1 MSASPPLLQGK
12 VSLNFARASDRV
24 GAAGLSPAKPERG
37 KVWKPIQGIGV
48 KRQYRDKM
56 TARDSRRDCR
66 IGSSLSL
73 RERDLG
79 VRAQSL
85 LNPDAEVK
93 DIPTLTP
100 ALSRRERAGVRVG
113 ISLTSASGFRRD
125 CALTPKSLSRRER
138 DDPIRQSLL
147 ESRAVIL
154 SRYCRLT
161 PMPWMGFHTF
171 PRSGFAG
178 LSPAAP
184 TRSLARAKF
193 NETLP
198 CKRGGLADI
207 QTEPGERPRPTTII
221 G

>member
-100 ALSRRERAGVRVG
+100 ALSRRERVVYAGRFRLMPMGAGGEVQSPSVG
-113 ISLTSASGFRRD
+113 
-125 CALTPKSLSRRER
+125 
-138 DDPIRQSLL
+138 
-147 ESRAVIL
+147 
-154 SRYCRLT
+154 CRL
-161 PMPWMGFHTF
+161 
-171 PRSGFAG
+171 
-178 LSPAAP
+178 LP
-184 TRSLARAKF
+184 TS
-193 NETLP
+193 
-198 CKRGGLADI
+198 CKVS
-207 QTEPGERPRPTTII
+207 
-221 G
+221 